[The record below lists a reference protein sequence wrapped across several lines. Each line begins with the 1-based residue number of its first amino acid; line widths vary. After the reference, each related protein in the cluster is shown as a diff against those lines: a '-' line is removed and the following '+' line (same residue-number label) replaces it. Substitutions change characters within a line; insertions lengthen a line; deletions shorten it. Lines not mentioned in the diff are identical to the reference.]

1 MLIRLSIRIVLLLTL
16 LFSVRISALAQ
27 ADPLEQHLWYNE
39 EKTAKI
45 QIYKGQDSKF
55 YGKVVWL
62 KVPEVDGKPKVDI
75 HNTDKSKRNNPI
87 MGLVIL
93 KGFKK
98 AGEHTYESGTVYDP
112 KNGKNYSCTLTRKG
126 DKLDVHGYIG
136 FSLLGRSTIWTK
148 AE

>member
-1 MLIRLSIRIVLLLTL
+1 MWTSRLRTFLLFIVLLATRLPV
-16 LFSVRISALAQ
+16 FAQ
-27 ADPLEQHLWYNE
+27 TDALEQNLWYNE

-45 QIYKGQDSKF
+45 QIYKAVDGRF

-75 HNTDKSKRNNPI
+75 HNSDKSKRGNPI
-87 MGLVIL
+87 IGLLIL

-98 AGEHTYESGTVYDP
+98 EGEHTYESGTVYDP
-112 KNGKNYSCTLTRKG
+112 KNGKTYSCKITHKG
-126 DKLDVHGYIG
+126 DRLDVHGYVG

-148 AE
+148 VD